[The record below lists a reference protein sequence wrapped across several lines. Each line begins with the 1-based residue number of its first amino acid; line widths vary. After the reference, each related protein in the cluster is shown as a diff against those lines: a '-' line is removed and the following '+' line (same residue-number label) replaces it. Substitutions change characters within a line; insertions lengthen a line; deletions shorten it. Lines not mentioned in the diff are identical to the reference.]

1 MALLEAVL
9 FSSLWSFGLG
19 QLTLEQPELSVTG
32 TREKSIIMTCKV
44 FSKDFSK
51 DYIHW
56 YRQKPDQGLEQ
67 LLFVSTAPAQNHLG
81 GKKNKLE
88 AKKDAPSSTSTL
100 KISFLEKEDEATYY
114 CAGWLSAH
122 SVGVSWITHTRTTT
136 RSVLTTFSTQAATE
150 VAQLGALPKPPTKE
164 NGDIKMKISQHQ
176 LSSTRRPDRTVHI
189 SCKLSGVP
197 LENAIVHWYQE
208 KEGEPLKRILYGSA
222 NSYKLDKPNSRL
234 EMDNRKNG
242 IFYLIIN
249 NVVKSDEATYYC
261 ARWDLTVFGEGTK
274 LVVIPPDRRLDGDL
288 FPKPTIFFPSVEE
301 VKRHSAG
308 THLCLL
314 QNFFPDAI
322 KVQWKEKHGNTILES
337 HQGNII
343 KTNDTYMKFSWL
355 TLTKKAMEKEHV
367 CIVKHENNKGGR
379 DQEILFSPV
388 NKEVATR
395 ACMKKE
401 SDTLQLQFAS
411 TSAYYTYLLLLL
423 KSMIYFSIIAFCVFW
438 RTGIFRDGK
447 IF

>member
-19 QLTLEQPELSVTG
+19 QLTLEQPEVSVTG
-32 TREKSIIMTCKV
+32 TREKSVIMSCKV

-67 LLFVSTAPAQNHLG
+67 LLYVSAASALNHLG

-88 AKKDAPSSTSTL
+88 AKKDALSSTSTL

-114 CAGWLSAH
+114 CAGWSSA
-122 SVGVSWITHTRTTT
+122 SYYVKI
-136 RSVLTTFSTQAATE
+136 F
-150 VAQLGALPKPPTKE
+150 
-164 NGDIKMKISQHQ
+164 GD
-176 LSSTRRPDRTVHI
+176 
-189 SCKLSGVP
+189 
-197 LENAIVHWYQE
+197 
-208 KEGEPLKRILYGSA
+208 
-222 NSYKLDKPNSRL
+222 
-234 EMDNRKNG
+234 
-242 IFYLIIN
+242 
-249 NVVKSDEATYYC
+249 
-261 ARWDLTVFGEGTK
+261 GTK
-274 LVVIPPDRRLDGDL
+274 LVVTDRRLDGDL

-301 VKRHSAG
+301 VKLHRAG

-322 KVQWKEKHGNTILES
+322 KVQWKEKKGNTILES

-355 TLTKKAMEKEHV
+355 TLTEKAMDKEHV

-379 DQEILFSPV
+379 DQEILFSSF
-388 NKEVATR
+388 NKAVATH

-401 SDTLQLQFAS
+401 SDTLQVQFAS

-423 KSMIYFSIIAFCVFW
+423 KSVIYFSIIAFCVFR
-438 RTGIFRDGK
+438 RTGIFSDGK

>member
-1 MALLEAVL
+1 MWAFTTVL
-9 FSSLWSFGLG
+9 
-19 QLTLEQPELSVTG
+19 
-32 TREKSIIMTCKV
+32 
-44 FSKDFSK
+44 
-51 DYIHW
+51 
-56 YRQKPDQGLEQ
+56 
-67 LLFVSTAPAQNHLG
+67 
-81 GKKNKLE
+81 
-88 AKKDAPSSTSTL
+88 
-100 KISFLEKEDEATYY
+100 
-114 CAGWLSAH
+114 AGA
-122 SVGVSWITHTRTTT
+122 R
-136 RSVLTTFSTQAATE
+136 
-150 VAQLGALPKPPTKE
+150 
-164 NGDIKMKISQHQ
+164 IK
-176 LSSTRRPDRTVHI
+176 
-189 SCKLSGVP
+189 
-197 LENAIVHWYQE
+197 
-208 KEGEPLKRILYGSA
+208 
-222 NSYKLDKPNSRL
+222 
-234 EMDNRKNG
+234 
-242 IFYLIIN
+242 
-249 NVVKSDEATYYC
+249 
-261 ARWDLTVFGEGTK
+261 VFGEGTK

-322 KVQWKEKHGNTILES
+322 KVQWKEKNGNTILES

-438 RTGIFRDGK
+438 RTGIFSNGK

>member
-1 MALLEAVL
+1 MKPQLLISVADYEEPQITIPPDPPLPLGHKIQAHSPATGLRLPSDRPCLFYLLPGSQSGDEMALLEAVL

-67 LLFVSTAPAQNHLG
+67 LLYVSTAPAQNHLG

-88 AKKDAPSSTSTL
+88 ARKDAPSSTSTL

-114 CAGWLSAH
+114 CAGWLSTH
-122 SVGVSWITHTRTTT
+122 S
-136 RSVLTTFSTQAATE
+136 
-150 VAQLGALPKPPTKE
+150 
-164 NGDIKMKISQHQ
+164 IK
-176 LSSTRRPDRTVHI
+176 
-189 SCKLSGVP
+189 
-197 LENAIVHWYQE
+197 
-208 KEGEPLKRILYGSA
+208 
-222 NSYKLDKPNSRL
+222 
-234 EMDNRKNG
+234 
-242 IFYLIIN
+242 
-249 NVVKSDEATYYC
+249 
-261 ARWDLTVFGEGTK
+261 VFGEGTK

-322 KVQWKEKHGNTILES
+322 KVQWKEKNGNTILES

-401 SDTLQLQFAS
+401 SDTLQLQLMN
-411 TSAYYTYLLLLL
+411 TSAYYTYLLLLI
-423 KSMIYFSIIAFCVFW
+423 KSTVYFAIITSCVFR
-438 RTGIFRDGK
+438 RTGVCGNQK
-447 IF
+447 SS